1 MPKPFRL
8 VSLAGLKACA
18 TYVVVTA
25 AVLIA
30 QQPAP
35 QQPQP
40 PPQQP
45 PQQPTEIETRIGGQ
59 PGLPPRYAVPDF
71 IALGTDRE
79 TVEAAK
85 TIGQVLF
92 DDLNFEREF
101 YLIPRD
107 TYRSIPAA
115 KSFLDI
121 PFDRWKELGTEGL
134 VIGTVART
142 PAGLKVEVRLFNVAT
157 GQSAFGREYSG
168 SAANPRLYAHTISD
182 EIHQQQ
188 RALRGVARTKITFV
202 SDRDGERVRG
212 PIENRGAKEI
222 YIADYDGANA
232 RRVTVQ
238 HSLNITPVWSA
249 DSRAIA
255 YTSYR
260 RNNEPQIF
268 IAQIFK
274 GLSDSPTADGKARGG
289 QNWLPSWSP
298 DGTRIAI
305 TSNRD
310 GNPELYVMNAD
321 GSGVRRITKHPG
333 IDTSPTWSP
342 ASNQIAFTSDRSGAP
357 QIYVVDADGLGSPR
371 RVTHE
376 AYCDRPTWAPAPY
389 NEIAY
394 ASRTGPG
401 LDIKVLELET
411 GQVRQLTFG
420 EGTNES
426 PAYSATGRHLTFMST
441 RKGLKNIFV
450 VARDGKGLKQITF
463 EGNNEMPNWSR

>member
-1 MPKPFRL
+1 MPLTFRIASIVVCL
-8 VSLAGLKACA
+8 ATAGL
-18 TYVVVTA
+18 
-25 AVLIA
+25 A
-30 QQPAP
+30 QQP

-40 PPQQP
+40 QPP

-71 IALGTDRE
+71 IALSNDRE
-79 TVEAAK
+79 TVEVAK
-85 TIGQVLF
+85 TIAQVLF

-107 TYRSIPAA
+107 TYKSIPAA
-115 KSFLDI
+115 SSYADI
-121 PFDRWKELGTEGL
+121 PFDRWKELGTDGL
-134 VIGTVART
+134 VIGTVSKT
-142 PAGLKVEVRLFNVAT
+142 GSGVKVEVRLFNVAT
-157 GQSAFGREYSG
+157 GQSAFGREYTG
-168 SAANPRLYAHTISD
+168 AAANPRLYAHTISD
-182 EIHQQQ
+182 EIHQHQ
-188 RALRGVARTKITFV
+188 RALRGVARTKLTFV
-202 SDRDGERVRG
+202 SDRDGERIGGVFQRG
-212 PIENRGAKEI
+212 VKEI
-222 YIADYDGANA
+222 YIADYDGANQ

-238 HSLNITPVWSA
+238 RTLNITPVWSA
-249 DSRAIA
+249 DARSIA

-260 RNNEPQIF
+260 RDNEPQIF
-268 IAQIFK
+268 ISHIFK
-274 GLSDSPTADGKARGG
+274 GLLEEPTTAKGKARGG

-298 DGTRIAI
+298 DGTRIAF

-321 GSGVRRITKHPG
+321 GTSVRRITKHPA

-342 ASNQIAFTSDRSGAP
+342 AGNQIAFTSDRSGAP
-357 QIYVVDADGLGSPR
+357 QIYTVDADGLGTPR

-376 AYCDRPTWAPAPY
+376 PYCDRPTWAPAPF

-401 LDIKVLELET
+401 LDVKVMDLSS

-426 PAYSATGRHLTFMST
+426 PSYSPTGRHLAFMST
-441 RKGLKNIFV
+441 RKGFKHIFV
-450 VARDGKGLKQITF
+450 VGRDGKGLKQITTA
-463 EGNNEMPNWSR
+463 GNNEMPNWSR